1 MWAFIFP
8 FQTLAVISFLAAG
21 IFCVTAL
28 IALLFRNIARSKK
41 SCSDDTNSRSCK
53 VKEWRILQRLLM
65 ILMVTLFLAIVIL
78 TSYVYIKLMTSG
90 VETNQVG
97 GFILTFLP
105 SAMLTIIGWFVSK
118 GKFIEQLFE
127 EKR

>member
-1 MWAFIFP
+1 
-8 FQTLAVISFLAAG
+8 
-21 IFCVTAL
+21 
-28 IALLFRNIARSKK
+28 
-41 SCSDDTNSRSCK
+41 
-53 VKEWRILQRLLM
+53 M

-118 GKFIEQLFE
+118 SKFIEQLFE
-127 EKR
+127 EKRRKKEIEPQSDRPNEDKDVHVA